1 MFPWC
6 ILYFHHFPCTVF
18 TIVWYN
24 TVLYSYRVIG
34 PYMRLQTFNPLDAGF
49 DRNSHRK
56 FHVGPPRLSESLSSN
71 SRTTLLATLTPSTKG
86 EEKTVSF
93 LRDWYFTWMIL
104 DGIASVDD
112 ILGQQDRYTWYLYQS
127 PSWMIWDNPSS
138 SCNWDGDGDSPYC
151 WRLKSLHQ
159 LI

>member
-1 MFPWC
+1 MSVGLMIYTYYIYIYIYLCVLIKTISKKKQIMFPWC

-18 TIVWYN
+18 ITIVWYN
-24 TVLYSYRVIG
+24 TVLYSCRVIG

-49 DRNSHRK
+49 DRKSHRK

-104 DGIASVDD
+104 DGIASFDD
-112 ILGQQDRYTWYLYQS
+112 ILGQQDRYTWYLYQ
-127 PSWMIWDNPSS
+127 
-138 SCNWDGDGDSPYC
+138 
-151 WRLKSLHQ
+151 
-159 LI
+159 